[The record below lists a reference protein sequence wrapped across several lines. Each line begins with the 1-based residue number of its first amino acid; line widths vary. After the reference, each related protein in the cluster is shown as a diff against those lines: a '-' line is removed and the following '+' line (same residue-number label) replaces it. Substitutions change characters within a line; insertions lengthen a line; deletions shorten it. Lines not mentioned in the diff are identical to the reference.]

1 MVSGIGRLTAI
12 ALAGAGWC
20 VTLTGRRKEAL
31 EETAILCGG
40 DSNKE
45 RWLIIAGNIADEQ
58 FVEHLFEDSVQH
70 FGELTM
76 SPSLLI

>member
-12 ALAGAGWC
+12 ALAGAGWSI
-20 VTLTGRRKEAL
+20 TLTGRRKEAL